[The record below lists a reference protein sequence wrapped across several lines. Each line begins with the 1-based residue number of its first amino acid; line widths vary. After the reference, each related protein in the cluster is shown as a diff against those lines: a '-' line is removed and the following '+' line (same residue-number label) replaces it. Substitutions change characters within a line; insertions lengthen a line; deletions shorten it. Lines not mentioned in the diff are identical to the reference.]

1 MEEKVADLDRDICW
15 IELEPV
21 DSPGPPARSLPERK
35 TRGTLSDRRPARRPL
50 VEPKRQEASMSYVDG
65 FVIAVPKQN
74 IEAYKAMARKAGE
87 VWREHGALAC
97 VECIGDDVPYGELTS
112 FPRAVQAKDDEV
124 VIFSWTVYR
133 SRAERDA
140 VNAKVMADSR
150 LKGIRSDMPF
160 DGKRMIYGGFEMIL
174 EL

>member
-1 MEEKVADLDRDICW
+1 
-15 IELEPV
+15 
-21 DSPGPPARSLPERK
+21 
-35 TRGTLSDRRPARRPL
+35 
-50 VEPKRQEASMSYVDG
+50 MSYVDG

-150 LKGIRSDMPF
+150 LKGIQSDMPF
-160 DGKRMIYGGFEMIL
+160 DGKRMIYGGFDMIL
-174 EL
+174 HL